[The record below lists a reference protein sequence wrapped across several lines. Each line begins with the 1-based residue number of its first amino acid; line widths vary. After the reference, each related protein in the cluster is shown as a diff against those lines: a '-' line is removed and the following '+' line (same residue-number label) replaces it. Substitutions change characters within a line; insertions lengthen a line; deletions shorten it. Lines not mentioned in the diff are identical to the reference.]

1 MAQPSTPGGTSYS
14 IFGSGSAST
23 PTHTNQFS
31 EGLPTTPG
39 PDPSSNTFLMPNSPV
54 KNRLGMDGY
63 RPKVTRTLGQV
74 IYKSSGTLT
83 EYFLTHL

>member
-14 IFGSGSAST
+14 IFDSTSAST
-23 PTHTNQFS
+23 HTHNSQPF
-31 EGLPTTPG
+31 EGSPITPG
-39 PDPSSNTFLMPNSPV
+39 PAFPNNTFLMPNSPV

-74 IYKSSGTLT
+74 IHRTSSVLQIII
-83 EYFLTHL
+83 